1 MCSLRRGETTLFYKE
16 AEGDEPPI
24 LLVHGIACDHTHFA
38 PQFEHFAR
46 KGHRVVAM
54 DLRGHGRSDKP
65 EQSYTMQLFTDDLA
79 WMCAQLGL
87 KKPVV
92 IGHSMGGVVALA
104 LALRYPYLPSAI
116 VMVDAPV
123 VRPAEGHAAM
133 QRFLEQLR
141 SADYRE
147 FRELMGGF
155 VSNVLFIP
163 TDDQER
169 KERIVQQ
176 MSSAPQHVVVSAFEG
191 MRDYE
196 PTEAGGV
203 LAVPALYIGA
213 NEPQPR
219 SDMARF
225 REMFPQ
231 VLDSKTAGSGHFCQ
245 LEVPEQVNPM
255 IDRFLASTLPT

>member
-1 MCSLRRGETTLFYKE
+1 
-16 AEGDEPPI
+16 
-24 LLVHGIACDHTHFA
+24 
-38 PQFEHFAR
+38 
-46 KGHRVVAM
+46 
-54 DLRGHGRSDKP
+54 
-65 EQSYTMQLFTDDLA
+65 
-79 WMCAQLGL
+79 
-87 KKPVV
+87 
-92 IGHSMGGVVALA
+92 
-104 LALRYPYLPSAI
+104 
-116 VMVDAPV
+116 
-123 VRPAEGHAAM
+123 VRPADAHAAM

-155 VSNVLFIP
+155 VSNVLFID

-191 MRDYE
+191 MRDYD
-196 PTEAGGV
+196 PTETGEV

-219 SDMARF
+219 SDMGRF

-245 LEVPEQVNPM
+245 LEVPEQVNAM

>member
-1 MCSLRRGETTLFYKE
+1 
-16 AEGDEPPI
+16 
-24 LLVHGIACDHTHFA
+24 LVHGIACDHTHFA

-46 KGHRVVAM
+46 RGHRVVAM
-54 DLRGHGRSDKP
+54 DLRGYGKSDKP
-65 EQSYTMQLFTDDLA
+65 QQSYTMQLFTDDLA

-92 IGHSMGGVVALA
+92 IGHSMGGVVPLA
-104 LALRYPYLPSAI
+104 LALRYPDLPSAI

-123 VRPAEGHAAM
+123 VRPADAHAAM
-133 QRFLEQLR
+133 QHFLQQLR
-141 SADYRE
+141 GADYRE
-147 FRELMGGF
+147 FRELMRGF

-191 MRDYE
+191 MRDYD
-196 PTEAGGV
+196 PTKAGGR
-203 LAVPALYIGA
+203 LAVQAFYVAA

-219 SDMARF
+219 SDMGRF
-225 REMFPQ
+225 QEMFPQ
-231 VLDSKTAGSGHFCQ
+231 VVDGKTVGSGHFCQ
-245 LEVPEQVNPM
+245 LEVPEQVNVM
-255 IDRFLASTLPT
+255 IDRFLASTLLT